1 MRANRSSDLSRTR
14 QAGENRCTQP
24 RQRAPWRRPLQR
36 ARRRIVATLG
46 RVEET
51 GRIIDATARFAEGRA
66 LETSRRLHLL
76 NRLIGEAEA
85 ALHRAMRCVEQSTA
99 LVAAHA
105 DQAGDAPAL
114 LLVTTAL
121 WLDAA
126 VRLDR
131 VSARAVETSSRLVRE
146 GRWTPV
152 NASTVAPRV
161 SSARP
166 HHVRRAPVVVIR
178 RRWFIVAF
186 SVELA
191 RKICRGR
198 APPFDSTA
206 RSIHRS

>member
-14 QAGENRCTQP
+14 QAGENRCT
-24 RQRAPWRRPLQR
+24 RVERSAPWRRPLRR
-36 ARRRIVATLG
+36 ARRTIAATLG
-46 RVEET
+46 RLEET

-66 LETSRRLHLL
+66 LETSRRLNLL
-76 NRLIGEAEA
+76 NHLIGQAEA
-85 ALHRAMRCVEQSTA
+85 GLQRALRSVEQTTV

-105 DQAGDAPAL
+105 DRAGDAPAL

-126 VRLDR
+126 MRLDH